1 MEILYSFLIIF
12 VGVFFMIQAGKV
24 VVRSLGITARFLRLS
39 EYVISFI
46 LIALATSLP
55 ELSVGVNSAILGIP
69 ELSLGDIIGTNI
81 VNFSL
86 ILGVVAIVGSNVE
99 LKDYHHFKKNR
110 PFILLAML
118 APLLLILDGV
128 LSRIDGVILI
138 LLFAWNLIRILDID
152 EIVLNRK
159 VLRPHLSE
167 YAHDKVTSWK
177 KFLKYLFLLLAGV
190 SVLITSAL
198 FIVRAVEDISVVLG
212 VSSALIG
219 VLVIAVC
226 TSLPELI
233 VGLRSVRSNKGSIT
247 LGDILGSATINST
260 LVLGTVALISP
271 ITLQNQA
278 FVWVGILFTIAS
290 LLLLFYF
297 LRSKHAI
304 SRKEG
309 CFLFGLYILFVLAQL
324 GIYFY

>member
-1 MEILYSFLIIF
+1 
-12 VGVFFMIQAGKV
+12 MIQAGKV

-39 EYVISFI
+39 EYVLSFI

-55 ELSVGVNSAILGIP
+55 ELAVGVNSAILGIP

-99 LKDYHHFKKNR
+99 LKDYDHFKKNR
-110 PFILLAML
+110 LFLML
-118 APLLLILDGV
+118 AVLAPMILILDGT
-128 LSRIDGVILI
+128 LSRIDGGVLI
-138 LLFAWNLIRILDID
+138 LLFVWNIIRLLDLDDIL
-152 EIVLNRK
+152 LGRK
-159 VLRPHLSE
+159 VLRPHLSK
-167 YAHDKVTSWK
+167 YVHDSVATWK
-177 KFLKYLFLLLAGV
+177 EFLKHLFLLLSGAA
-190 SVLITSAL
+190 VLITSAL
-198 FIVRAVEDISVVLG
+198 FIVRAAEDISIALG

-233 VGLRSVRSNKGSIT
+233 VGLRSVRADKSSIT

-260 LVLGTVALISP
+260 LVLGIVTLISP

-278 FVWVGILFTIAS
+278 IVWVGILFTIAS
-290 LLLLFYF
+290 LLMIFYF
-297 LRSKHAI
+297 LKSKHSI

-309 CFLFGLYILFVLAQL
+309 YFLFGLYILFVLTQL
-324 GIYFY
+324 GINFY